1 MKSIKILVIDDE
13 RISLEIT
20 AGALED
26 EGFSVIKSIK
36 PDLGIQKAI
45 ELEPDLI
52 ILDWHMP
59 KMDGLQVLIKLKE
72 NRVTR
77 EIPVIM
83 ATGIRT
89 ESEDLKLALDEGAID
104 FIRKPIDKVELLAR
118 TNSALR
124 LVDYYHKNREQIKTI
139 YNQEKLIV
147 EQQAEAYQ
155 KELEFKKQELVNNAL
170 QILQLMDY
178 TTEMVSRLK
187 KLELNIELGEAEKLN
202 NAISQFQPDS
212 FELKWSEFE
221 KQFEE
226 VHTDFYKKLLKD
238 FPDLSSRERKLC
250 VYFKMDLENKD
261 IASLTFSSYD
271 AIRKAK
277 YRLKLKFGLSNEDNL
292 AEFLSRY

>member
-1 MKSIKILVIDDE
+1 MENTLILVIDDE

-20 AGALED
+20 CGILKD
-26 EGFSVIKSIK
+26 EGFKIIKTIK
-36 PDLGIQKAI
+36 PIEGIDKAI
-45 ELEPDLI
+45 EYKPNLI

-59 KMDGLQVLIKLKE
+59 NMDGLQVLYKLKE
-72 NRVTR
+72 NSKTK
-77 EIPVIM
+77 EIPVVM

-89 ESEDLKLALDEGAID
+89 ESEDLKLALDAGAID
-104 FIRKPIDKVELLAR
+104 FIRKPVDKVELLAR
-118 TNSALR
+118 VRGALR
-124 LVDYYHKNREQIKTI
+124 LVDYYQRNREQLKTI
-139 YNQEKLIV
+139 HKQEKKII
-147 EQQAEAYQ
+147 EQQAEVYQ

-178 TTEMVSRLK
+178 TTEMVARLK

-202 NAISQFQPDS
+202 SAIAQFQPDS

-226 VHTDFYKKLLKD
+226 VHTDFYQKLLTD
-238 FPDLSSRERKLC
+238 FPDLSPRERKLC

-277 YRLKLKFGLSNEDNL
+277 YRLKLKFGLTSEDNL
-292 AEFLSRY
+292 TEFLSRY